1 MDHGIGKGND
11 NSSKEAKGTTP
22 KGHPEK
28 IEPRRLIL
36 KKKTCHKNR
45 AWKKWAQ
52 IESVLPLNKIVET

>member
-36 KKKTCHKNR
+36 KKKHATKIGLVKNGL
-45 AWKKWAQ
+45 K
-52 IESVLPLNKIVET
+52 LNLYFL

>member
-28 IEPRRLIL
+28 TEPRRLIL
-36 KKKTCHKNR
+36 KKKHATKIGLVKNGL
-45 AWKKWAQ
+45 K
-52 IESVLPLNKIVET
+52 LNLYFL